1 MKSMKD
7 NEKNNLTIKERII
20 DTAWKLFLEKG
31 YDETTVDEIIEK
43 SNTSKGSF
51 YYHFSGKE
59 EVLFCIAYY
68 FDMDYKHWL
77 KNLDPNLSSLEKLKE
92 LNYFV
97 MKNIEDSPYRPLLAT
112 LYGLQVKTKS
122 RRHILNP
129 DREYYK
135 IITQIIKE
143 GIENGEIKNEYTHQ
157 ELTKWYAI
165 IERGLTYDWCLNQ
178 GRYSL
183 VKYGQTAISAFINI
197 IKT

>member
-1 MKSMKD
+1 MNT
-7 NEKNNLTIKERII
+7 NEKNQTIKERII

-31 YDETTVDEIIEK
+31 YDETTVNEIIEK

-51 YYHFSGKE
+51 YHHFSGKE

-68 FDMDYKHWL
+68 FDIDYKRWL
-77 KNLDPNLSSLEKLKE
+77 KNLDPNLNSLEKLKS

-112 LYGLQVKTKS
+112 LYGLQVKTKG
-122 RRHILNP
+122 RRHIINP

-135 IITQIIKE
+135 IISKIVKE
-143 GIENGEIKNEYTHQ
+143 GIENGEIKDKYTCQ
-157 ELTKWYAI
+157 ELTEWYAI

-183 VKYGQTAISAFINI
+183 LRYGQTAISAFIDI
-197 IKT
+197 IKAKGN